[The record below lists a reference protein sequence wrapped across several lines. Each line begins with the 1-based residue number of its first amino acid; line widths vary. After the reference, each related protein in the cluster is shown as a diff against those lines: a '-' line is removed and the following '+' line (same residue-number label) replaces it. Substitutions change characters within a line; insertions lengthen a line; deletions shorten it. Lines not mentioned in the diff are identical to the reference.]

1 MEHHEVLFGLS
12 QNLPQIFPWGSLTC
26 FSAGSVWDDTNT
38 VGATDFQVA
47 QVSRG
52 AWSYVSTS
60 RASLQPAQQCLS
72 SSCFSVLTAIPV
84 PLSVT
89 QLPHQLGCSF
99 QNHVSVADLWSAFQ
113 EPSPLVQLEAVL
125 ASM

>member
-1 MEHHEVLFGLS
+1 M
-12 QNLPQIFPWGSLTC
+12 ILTD
-26 FSAGSVWDDTNT
+26 A

-47 QVSRG
+47 QVSGR

-60 RASLQPAQQCLS
+60 RTSLQPAQQCLS

-89 QLPHQLGCSF
+89 QLTHQLRCSF
-99 QNHVSVADLWSAFQ
+99 QNLMSVADLWSAFK
-113 EPSPLVQLEAVL
+113 EPSPLV
-125 ASM
+125 